1 MLLPGQEDIVL
12 TKEVLVFSVAKEA
25 PFDNF
30 YLAWAMGLD
39 VVLNQ
44 WDRVVFMQTNR
55 EDLGDRYREILLPYP
70 FARKDAD
77 RVSSYV
83 RDYYQQ
89 LAALREKYERRRRQE
104 R

>member
-1 MLLPGQEDIVL
+1 
-12 TKEVLVFSVAKEA
+12 
-25 PFDNF
+25 
-30 YLAWAMGLD
+30 MGLD

-44 WDRVVFMQTNR
+44 WGRVVFMQTNR

-70 FARKDAD
+70 FARKGAD

-83 RDYYQQ
+83 KEYYQQ
-89 LAALREKYERRRRQE
+89 LAALREKYERRCRQE